1 MTGGG
6 FGGCVVALVPEE
18 LVPAVQTPWL
28 SSTKPKRASKKLST
42 SVKHHKEPDS
52 AKRNTYTRTGWSAV
66 SPVNPAQQRR
76 DGGYADG
83 LGRNVT
89 FARVPMPDGSVRETL
104 LGCASP
110 EQYIEQTAFL
120 GASIGRYANRIA
132 RSRFTLDGV
141 TYSLLASRAKI
152 SCTAARKGLINVA
165 GRLCSKMTVRS
176 GSLWTPSMETEV
188 SGQSHRN
195 GALHPDRR

>member
-141 TYSLLASRAKI
+141 TYSPLASRGENQLHGGPEGFDKRRWKI
-152 SCTAARKGLINVA
+152 VQQNDGEVWFSGLPRWRPGFPAI
-165 GRLCSKMTVRS
+165 S
-176 GSLWTPSMETEV
+176 P
-188 SGQSHRN
+188 Q
-195 GALHPDRR
+195 RRASP